1 MSKNPRFREA
11 FDKQHATRAKALL
24 KMSLQHIY
32 HIYWTMLGQLSW
44 KTSLWLTCKILSV
57 LVKTLAADE
66 KYPVLKRDNLM
77 IPIQSPLSRKQ
88 KSFCHFFADF
98 PNLYEIL
105 NSLSKKMT
113 LIDFVFP
120 KLRTAKKLSYK
131 CLKSPV

>member
-1 MSKNPRFREA
+1 M
-11 FDKQHATRAKALL
+11 
-24 KMSLQHIY
+24 
-32 HIYWTMLGQLSW
+32 
-44 KTSLWLTCKILSV
+44 

-66 KYPVLKRDNLM
+66 KYPLLKRDNLM